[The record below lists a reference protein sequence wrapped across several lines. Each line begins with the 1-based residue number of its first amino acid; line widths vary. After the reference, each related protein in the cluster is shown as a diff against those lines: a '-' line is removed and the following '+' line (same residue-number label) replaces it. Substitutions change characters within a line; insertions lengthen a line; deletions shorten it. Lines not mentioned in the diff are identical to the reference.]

1 MGYRLGETK
10 DEAENEWNTRC
21 DPNGEILQF
30 QSDTELIYRDNC
42 VFELYKYCIE
52 NKIDARTFMICKKA
66 IKNAKAIDATPVIR
80 CKSCKYSSEF
90 QPFTCLCTTTKIRMP
105 LDGYCSDGLLKE
117 E

>member
-1 MGYRLGETK
+1 M
-10 DEAENEWNTRC
+10 
-21 DPNGEILQF
+21 
-30 QSDTELIYRDNC
+30 ELIDRENC
-42 VFELYKYCIE
+42 VFELYKYCLKNNIGS
-52 NKIDARTFMICKKA
+52 ATFMVCKKA
-66 IKNAKAIDATPVIR
+66 IESATEIDATPVIR